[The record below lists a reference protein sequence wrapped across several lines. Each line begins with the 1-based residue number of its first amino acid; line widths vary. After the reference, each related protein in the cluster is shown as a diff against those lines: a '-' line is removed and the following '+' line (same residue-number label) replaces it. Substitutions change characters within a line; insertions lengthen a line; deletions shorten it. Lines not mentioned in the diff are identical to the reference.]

1 MRDLII
7 NMLVKQAG
15 LPRIPK
21 DQKDFFNMIAG
32 NTQFNS
38 DLRKLESMGVLKRND
53 DGTLNVIDQNK
64 VNNIVQNFIMGLIGG
79 KNGR

>member
-21 DQKDFFNMIAG
+21 DQKDFFNMIVG
-32 NTQFNS
+32 NAQFNS

-53 DGTLNVIDQNK
+53 DGTLNVIDQDK
-64 VNNIVQNFIMGLIGG
+64 AKNIVQNFIMGLIGG